1 MTDEEELFD
10 PVPDDDRLDE
20 IAEKLT
26 KNNQGIQELEKK
38 MRVAAYYSIVKETD
52 DTLTLNIPKRKAAA
66 IGIRKGSFV
75 NVMVGKG

>member
-1 MTDEEELFD
+1 
-10 PVPDDDRLDE
+10 
-20 IAEKLT
+20 
-26 KNNQGIQELEKK
+26 